1 MQNSQ
6 GVEKWKISPLP
17 LMLERNRLLPR
28 ALRPFITTRETHIP
42 AGAPSEIP
50 DEVTAM
56 KDLSRNIPPALMQ
69 DHFAEHK
76 EFCVCRVLEDC
87 ALIKIE
93 SLGKLQSAKKYMRRL
108 ASHIPGSYV
117 VFSYRSRRVLGK
129 VVSRAA

>member
-1 MQNSQ
+1 
-6 GVEKWKISPLP
+6 VEKWKISPLP
-17 LMLERNRLLPR
+17 FLLERNRLPSR
-28 ALRPFITTRETHIP
+28 VLRPFTTTRETHLP
-42 AGAPSEIP
+42 AEAPSETP

-56 KDLSRNIPPALMQ
+56 KDLNRNIPAALMQ
-69 DHFAEHK
+69 YHLADHK

-93 SLGKLQSAKKYMRRL
+93 SLGKLQAAKKYMRRL

-117 VFSYRSRRVLGK
+117 VFSYKSKRVLGK